1 MELLDLVCFGLVCGA
16 IGALTAHSQKRK
28 RPARFQWS
36 IGPAVN
42 KPKDQPKKGRML
54 EITITNEQKIKVSLA
69 PVTATGKP
77 ANLDGKP
84 SWSVIS
90 GDSTVEVAEDG
101 LSATLV
107 SSDTP
112 GDTQILVQAD
122 ADLGEGVEE
131 ISDVI
136 KLTVEGAR
144 AASLGLSIGQA
155 EPK

>member
-1 MELLDLVCFGLVCGA
+1 MNTLQIIFLSVLLALV
-16 IGALTAHSQKRK
+16 LTWRRK
-28 RPARFQWS
+28 KARGRFNWS
-36 IGPAVN
+36 VGPVTN
-42 KPKDQPKKGRML
+42 KTKTNGDTSMDVK
-54 EITITNEQKIKVSLA
+54 ITNEQKIRLELA

-77 ANLDGKP
+77 ATLDGKP
-84 SWSVIS
+84 TWEKLS

-101 LSATLV
+101 LSATLI

-112 GDTQILVQAD
+112 GDSQFIVKAD

-144 AASLGLSIGQA
+144 AASLGLKVGTP